1 MFNSLKK
8 KSTNRLMFLLLVGMM
23 MLIVTNTVN
32 AQNVGTGKVFGVNK
46 PGDPKF
52 NAFTPKFGDI
62 IETTLYTPK
71 DDSNKDLG
79 LVKGQKYTML
89 MITQP
94 SNNNAQAFIYWAAD
108 KPALQDK
115 MLYKKTKVGGLGV
128 KQPPLMRGDT
138 FTIQTQPAK
147 GGGLDVT
154 FSQFRDKKGIGIVSF
169 VVN

>member
-8 KSTNRLMFLLLVGMM
+8 KSTNRLMFLLLAGMM

-52 NAFTPKFGDI
+52 NAFTPKVGDI

-94 SNNNAQAFIYWAAD
+94 DNNNAQAFIYWAAN
-108 KPALQDK
+108 KPALQGQ
-115 MLYKKTKVGGLGV
+115 MLYKKTKVSGLGV

-169 VVN
+169 VVK

>member
-8 KSTNRLMFLLLVGMM
+8 KSTNRLMFLLLAGMM

-32 AQNVGTGKVFGVNK
+32 AQNVGTGKVFGVKK
-46 PGDPKF
+46 PGDAKF

-62 IETTLYTPK
+62 IETTVYTPN

-79 LVKGQKYTML
+79 LVKGQKYTVL

-94 SNNNAQAFIYWAAD
+94 DNNNAQAFIYWEAN
-108 KPALQDK
+108 KPALQTK
-115 MLYKKTKVGGLGV
+115 MLNKKTKVSGLGAN
-128 KQPPLMRGDT
+128 QPPLMRGDT

-147 GGGLDVT
+147 DGGLDVT